1 MVTKS
6 RSKTTPLFSSK
17 ANGIVI
23 GAGLEV
29 EFELVVSA
37 NIAVEIVDKFG
48 KVVTGSCKCA
58 CGCYCTALRVC
69 GCLHAFKRKW
79 PPSAGVVGDVLH
91 TLLGL
96 VLAVVKCLL
105 F

>member
-6 RSKTTPLFSSK
+6 LAKTTPLFSSK
-17 ANGIVI
+17 ANGIEI

-29 EFELVVSA
+29 EFELVVAA

-48 KVVTGSCKCA
+48 KVVTGSCNVPA
-58 CGCYCTALRVC
+58 DVTALLFVYVDACIQVKVAAVSR
-69 GCLHAFKRKW
+69 
-79 PPSAGVVGDVLH
+79 VVGDLLH
-91 TLLGL
+91 RLLGL
-96 VLAVVKCLL
+96 VLVVVKCLL